1 METRRNVNINSVEI
15 IWLCARSCK
24 TPSWEHHTARMF
36 IRKFSSSQHRHR
48 TNVGKP
54 WHKEAS
60 YPFHRKGSLLLPQP
74 KPAND
79 VSASHV
85 WVEGPSNVYIAILAS
100 FAFYFPFFLAVQYIS
115 WEGFGIHCVSQETP
129 VQTATGYL
137 WAAGHR
143 KRDVAVKH
151 MWRHLTG
158 RNWGSSKD
166 ESMQAF
172 EFLAVFTAH
181 IEVILYKHDCHHS
194 LQCQNLL
201 RDHLIG

>member
-15 IWLCARSCK
+15 IWICARSCK

-79 VSASHV
+79 VSASLMSEWRAQAMFTSRFSPPLPFISLSFLLCSTFPEKV
-85 WVEGPSNVYIAILAS
+85 LDALRFTRNPSS
-100 FAFYFPFFLAVQYIS
+100 
-115 WEGFGIHCVSQETP
+115 
-129 VQTATGYL
+129 
-137 WAAGHR
+137 AGHR
-143 KRDVAVKH
+143 KRDVAVKY
-151 MWRHLTG
+151 M
-158 RNWGSSKD
+158 
-166 ESMQAF
+166 
-172 EFLAVFTAH
+172 
-181 IEVILYKHDCHHS
+181 
-194 LQCQNLL
+194 
-201 RDHLIG
+201 

>member
-1 METRRNVNINSVEI
+1 MAQRSKLPFPQERISPVASTKTRKRCFCFSCLSGGPKQCLHRDSCL
-15 IWLCARSCK
+15 LC
-24 TPSWEHHTARMF
+24 
-36 IRKFSSSQHRHR
+36 
-48 TNVGKP
+48 
-54 WHKEAS
+54 
-60 YPFHRKGSLLLPQP
+60 LL
-74 KPAND
+74 
-79 VSASHV
+79 
-85 WVEGPSNVYIAILAS
+85 
-100 FAFYFPFFLAVQYIS
+100 FPFLSCCAVHFLRRF
-115 WEGFGIHCVSQETP
+115 WTHCVSQETP